1 MDPIFINFN
10 IKATYV
16 TRVYKITFSNKEM
29 LYEIKFKL
37 TYVEQ
42 TWIIKIIKKSLYF
55 LFQLITTIQ
64 IRWRINFLY
73 HY

>member
-42 TWIIKIIKKSLYF
+42 T
-55 LFQLITTIQ
+55 
-64 IRWRINFLY
+64 
-73 HY
+73 

>member
-16 TRVYKITFSNKEM
+16 TRVYKITFSNKET

-42 TWIIKIIKKSLYF
+42 I
-55 LFQLITTIQ
+55 
-64 IRWRINFLY
+64 
-73 HY
+73 